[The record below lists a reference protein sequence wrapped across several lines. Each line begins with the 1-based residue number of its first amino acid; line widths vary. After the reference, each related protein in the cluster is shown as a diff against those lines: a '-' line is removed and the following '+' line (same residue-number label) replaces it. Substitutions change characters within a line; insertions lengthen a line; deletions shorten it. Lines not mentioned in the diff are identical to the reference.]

1 VPILLGAGFR
11 VLRLDMRGHGGSEPV
26 AGDYSM
32 SILAGDVVKA
42 LDVLGIDKVHFIGLS
57 IGGMIGQAMLL
68 EHAGRLRSAMLCDT
82 QPGTP
87 PGSEAVWDER
97 KAAVRAAK
105 GLSTIA
111 EGTIERWFT
120 PAFKGRNPARWQ
132 QIVDT
137 IVGTSAQGY
146 LGCAAAIQ
154 NFSFEDR
161 LPTVKVPTLVVCG
174 DQDAGTPPDRNKL
187 IASKIPGGRYEEIK
201 DARHLPN
208 VEHPETFNPIMVSWL
223 REKR

>member
-1 VPILLGAGFR
+1 
-11 VLRLDMRGHGGSEPV
+11 
-26 AGDYSM
+26 
-32 SILAGDVVKA
+32 
-42 LDVLGIDKVHFIGLS
+42 
-57 IGGMIGQAMLL
+57 MIGQAMLL